1 MPLPPVM
8 TCLHALPRAR
18 LHGRFGSGPLAG
30 VLAAAALALAAC
42 APGAGPAM
50 TRAESPATEIP
61 APGTGLAP
69 HAAADAAQG
78 GTLTSNRQLAADFME
93 LTFFLET
100 GRPLPRLT
108 RFEGPVG
115 IVLTGAVPPG
125 APAELSRLIARLR
138 AEAGLDIAVTA
149 SAENRITVDF
159 LPKARMQALVP
170 NAACFVVPGVTGWA
184 DYTRHRGSPRTD
196 WTALKVRRAAS
207 VFIPADAPPQEIRD
221 CLHEEIGQALGPLND
236 LFRLPGSVFNDDNF
250 TGVLGAFDMTILRIT
265 HAPEL
270 ASGMDAD
277 AVAARLPAILA
288 RINPRGGKVGAVRAA
303 AGPGTPP
310 EFSLAIA
317 QAMGNSPRAATGAR
331 LAAAR
336 RAVALA
342 QAQGW
347 ADGRAGFAHFAH
359 GRLLAERDPAA
370 AVAAFVTAG
379 RIYAALPGGQAAL
392 AHVDLQLAALALR
405 GGDAGAAL
413 VLADRALP
421 GATAA
426 QNAALMASLHLIR
439 AAAHD
444 RLGAPEAARQARL
457 DSASLAR
464 YGFGAGTGP
473 RGPARPG

>member
-138 AEAGLDIAVTA
+138 AEAGLDIAVTD
-149 SAENRITVDF
+149 SAANRITVDF

-196 WTALKVRRAAS
+196 
-207 VFIPADAPPQEIRD
+207 
-221 CLHEEIGQALGPLND
+221 
-236 LFRLPGSVFNDDNF
+236 
-250 TGVLGAFDMTILRIT
+250 
-265 HAPEL
+265 
-270 ASGMDAD
+270 
-277 AVAARLPAILA
+277 
-288 RINPRGGKVGAVRAA
+288 
-303 AGPGTPP
+303 
-310 EFSLAIA
+310 
-317 QAMGNSPRAATGAR
+317 
-331 LAAAR
+331 
-336 RAVALA
+336 
-342 QAQGW
+342 
-347 ADGRAGFAHFAH
+347 
-359 GRLLAERDPAA
+359 
-370 AVAAFVTAG
+370 
-379 RIYAALPGGQAAL
+379 
-392 AHVDLQLAALALR
+392 
-405 GGDAGAAL
+405 
-413 VLADRALP
+413 
-421 GATAA
+421 
-426 QNAALMASLHLIR
+426 
-439 AAAHD
+439 
-444 RLGAPEAARQARL
+444 
-457 DSASLAR
+457 
-464 YGFGAGTGP
+464 
-473 RGPARPG
+473 